1 MKRQILKIADEL
13 ANDVITTEQA
23 KNLLLVLFDV
33 SHSTS
38 YLDDKYEVKWLINN
52 TYQVEQNGHCVYQGT
67 ESDCNEWLKCQLG
80 YCGSR
85 AELLSTKLNL
95 EQ

>member
-1 MKRQILKIADEL
+1 MM
-13 ANDVITTEQA
+13 
-23 KNLLLVLFDV
+23 NLLQNPKWDIVRA

-52 TYQVEQNGHCVYQGT
+52 TYQVERNGECVYQGS

-80 YCGSR
+80 YCD
-85 AELLSTKLNL
+85 
-95 EQ
+95 